1 MSSIFQS
8 LLLVIAGS
16 TQREL
21 ARQVKYLKVE
31 NQILRGKLPERITIT
46 PKERERLLKF
56 GAKLG
61 KALKHLLT
69 IVTPRTFL
77 RWIREA
83 KKDRSKKPAKRGRPR
98 TAAQIRKLILK
109 MARENNWGYSRIM
122 GELKKLKIKSITR
135 TTVRNILK
143 EAGLDPAP
151 DRGEATWDE
160 FLKQHAS
167 SLWQIDFFS
176 QRILTLRGIRQAF
189 VIAYLHVKTRRVIL
203 SPATLHPDEQ
213 WVTAQAEAFV
223 SQARSD
229 GLPVAYVIHDRD
241 SKFTKSF
248 DQALKRKRSKTVKI
262 AHCAP
267 NMQAYVERVIQ
278 TLRHELLDHFLIF
291 GTQHLDHLGKTYLD
305 FYHRLRPH
313 QGLNN
318 VPPVRDKSRRK
329 KSGDTETISLAD
341 IRCEKQLGG
350 LLKSYSRR
358 AA

>member
-31 NQILRGKLPERITIT
+31 NQMLRGKLPDRITVT

-56 GAKLG
+56 GSKLG
-61 KALKHLLT
+61 KALKHLVT
-69 IVTPRTFL
+69 IVTPGTFL

-83 KKDRSKKPAKRGRPR
+83 KNDRSKKPAKRGRPR
-98 TAAQIRKLILK
+98 TAEQLRELIFK
-109 MARENNWGYSRIM
+109 MARENNSGYSRIM
-122 GELKKLKIKSITR
+122 GELKKLGIKSITW

-176 QRILTLRGIRQAF
+176 QKTLTLRGIRQAF
-189 VIAYLHVKTRRVIL
+189 VIAYLHVKTRRIIL
-203 SPATLHPDEQ
+203 SPATLHPDEK
-213 WVTAQAEAFV
+213 WVIAQAEAFV
-223 SQARSD
+223 TQARSD
-229 GLPVAYVIHDRD
+229 CLPVAYVIHDWD
-241 SKFTKSF
+241 GKFTKTF
-248 DQALKRKRSKTVKI
+248 DHELKRKRAKTVKI

-267 NMQAYVERVIQ
+267 NMQAYVER
-278 TLRHELLDHFLIF
+278 LI
-291 GTQHLDHLGKTYLD
+291 
-305 FYHRLRPH
+305 RPS
-313 QGLNN
+313 
-318 VPPVRDKSRRK
+318 VTSC
-329 KSGDTETISLAD
+329 STTS
-341 IRCEKQLGG
+341 
-350 LLKSYSRR
+350 
-358 AA
+358 